1 MPEDRDNSSTVFDL
15 FGFLDGILDIELLVD
30 ALEALWET
38 DLSLLVPLL
47 SVVSVSSLEV
57 LRWGE
62 VIGALITLQGEVT
75 IFIGEG
81 ADKRW
86 AIGGL
91 LLGSGEAMYNPLVFP
106 LTHSMIY
113 TITVS

>member
-1 MPEDRDNSSTVFDL
+1 M
-15 FGFLDGILDIELLVD
+15 
-30 ALEALWET
+30 
-38 DLSLLVPLL
+38 
-47 SVVSVSSLEV
+47 
-57 LRWGE
+57 
-62 VIGALITLQGEVT
+62 IGALIALQGEDS

-91 LLGSGEAMYNPLVFP
+91 LLGSGEAIYNPLVFP

-113 TITVS
+113 AIIIS